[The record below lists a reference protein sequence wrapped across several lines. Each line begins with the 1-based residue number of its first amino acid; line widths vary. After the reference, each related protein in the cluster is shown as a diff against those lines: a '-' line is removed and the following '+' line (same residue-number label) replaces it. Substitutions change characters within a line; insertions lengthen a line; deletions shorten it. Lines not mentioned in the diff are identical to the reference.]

1 MEPLN
6 LMVTRNLVADD
17 MRHEIDGRGAT
28 AGRHHR
34 AAKKQRSA
42 WSALWRKV
50 ISRERGRAMHP
61 SRVTVLR

>member
-17 MRHEIDGRGAT
+17 MRHEIDGRGAGT
-28 AGRHHR
+28 ERHQ
-34 AAKKQRSA
+34 AAPKRKRQA

-50 ISRERGRAMHP
+50 ISREHGRGVHP